1 MTRDEQHEPTLGERL
16 SGRDDPKEPDGL
28 VTVDEVD
35 NPKSHSAYGHA
46 ETDTLANENLE
57 KAPSTYPLPGKHNGI
72 TASDTN
78 L

>member
-1 MTRDEQHEPTLGERL
+1 MAHDEHHELTLGERL

-28 VTVDEVD
+28 VTVDEVEH
-35 NPKSHSAYGHA
+35 PKSHSAYGHA
-46 ETDTLANENLE
+46 ETDTLANEGLE
-57 KAPSTYPLPGKHNGI
+57 DAPSTYPLPGKYNGI